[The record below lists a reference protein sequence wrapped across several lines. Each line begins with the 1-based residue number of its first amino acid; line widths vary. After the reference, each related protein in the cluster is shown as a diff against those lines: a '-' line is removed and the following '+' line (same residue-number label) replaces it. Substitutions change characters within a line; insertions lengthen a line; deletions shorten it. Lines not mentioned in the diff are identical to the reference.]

1 MRKSCLSNIKVLV
14 FTMISSSLHL
24 MSTLELQKSSHTE
37 SVRQWEN
44 PHEWR
49 DQPSLYFHRLIHC
62 TIHCMTGYS
71 PQIYKV
77 MWNGNKKV
85 QGTYPLPPKS
95 GHIKTRNFL
104 TQAQLLKKQH
114 LKEVHCHL
122 VPPTVSP
129 CFPCTQHVLHLGENH
144 WRDLLWCH
152 NLVLSL
158 HLRFLFLLGSHQFT
172 NKNPWG
178 IAQKHR

>member
-1 MRKSCLSNIKVLV
+1 MTAVAMRKSCLSNIKVLV
-14 FTMISSSLHL
+14 FTMISSSLHP

-37 SVRQWEN
+37 SARQMEN
-44 PHEWR
+44 PHESNL
-49 DQPSLYFHRLIHC
+49 PYFHRLIHC

-71 PQIYKV
+71 PQICEV
-77 MWNGNKKV
+77 LWNGNKKV

-129 CFPCTQHVLHLGENH
+129 MLSMHSACPSSWWEPLKTPP
-144 WRDLLWCH
+144 
-152 NLVLSL
+152 LV
-158 HLRFLFLLGSHQFT
+158 
-172 NKNPWG
+172 P
-178 IAQKHR
+178 